1 MIPGLTPQQ
10 EQEVLAKGN
19 LPILDRSKRPL
30 TGTFVPSIDVCAI
43 CSDSECDGIGCISDL
58 NPDDEE
64 DREML
69 EQLQAWIRAGRAFD
83 IAATVLAEAENR
95 L

>member
-10 EQEVLAKGN
+10 EQEILAKGN
-19 LPILDRSKRPL
+19 LPKVDRSKRWQAL
-30 TGTFVPSIDVCAI
+30 VFVPSIDVCAI
-43 CSDSECDGIGCISDL
+43 CSDSECDGISCISDL

-83 IAATVLAEAENR
+83 IATAVLAEAENR

>member
-10 EQEVLAKGN
+10 EQEILAKGN
-19 LPILDRSKRPL
+19 LPIVHRATEP
-30 TGTFVPSIDVCAI
+30 FIPSIDVCAI
-43 CSDSECDGIGCISDL
+43 CSDSECDGISCVSSLDPDL
-58 NPDDEE
+58 KQ

-69 EQLQAWIRAGRAFD
+69 EQLQAWVRAGRAFD
-83 IAATVLAEAENR
+83 IATTVLAEAENR

>member
-10 EQEVLAKGN
+10 EQEILAKGT
-19 LPILDRSKRPL
+19 LPTVDRSKRHAL
-30 TGTFVPSIDVCAI
+30 VFVPSIDVCAI

-69 EQLQAWIRAGRAFD
+69 EQLQAWIRAGRAFE
-83 IAATVLAEAENR
+83 IATAVLAEAENR